1 MTTILQL
8 IALAAADAGN
18 EKYWIPI
25 LQSLFTSGLVSG
37 ILYVWQRQHKISDS
51 LTIERNKLSAQK
63 SMQYETEIFDLM
75 KSIRTEIDL
84 DSKKLIDLS
93 GNINNLRNEYRLHI
107 SDKISEIS
115 NKFAD
120 YLLEVAAD
128 EYKRNRYEEDRLL
141 DKFKKQFRK

>member
-1 MTTILQL
+1 MTIILQL

-18 EKYWIPI
+18 EKYWIPV
-25 LQSLFTSGLVSG
+25 LQSLFTSGLVSV
-37 ILYVWQRQHKISDS
+37 ILYAWQRKHKINDS
-51 LTIERNKLSAQK
+51 LIMERNKLSAQQ

-75 KSIRTEIDL
+75 KSIRTEINL

-93 GNINNLRNEYRLHI
+93 GSINKLRNDYRLYI

-115 NKFAD
+115 SKFAD